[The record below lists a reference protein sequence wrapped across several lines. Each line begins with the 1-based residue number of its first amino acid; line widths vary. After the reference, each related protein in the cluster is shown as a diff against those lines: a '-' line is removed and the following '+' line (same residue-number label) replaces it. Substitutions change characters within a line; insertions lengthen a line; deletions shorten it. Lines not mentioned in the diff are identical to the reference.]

1 MTTAWYARLNHAER
15 HVWLVPLILSTA
27 IGQMPAILKEIRVEV
42 RIDCSS
48 STAQI
53 GLEKK

>member
-15 HVWLVPLILSTA
+15 HVWLIPLILPSA
-27 IGQMPAILKEIRVEV
+27 IGQTSAILGEVDV

-48 STAQI
+48 STAQS